1 MRPRAGWPIAGSTR
15 STAPGRYGGLC
26 RRRWATRSPG
36 HCSRVTSGTAT
47 RCMWI
52 LQMTAACPSRRW
64 PCRSADLAGP
74 AQPDVATRDQVKQ
87 LVRNKLQ
94 GPSLVEDL
102 LAERRRLAAA
112 EDEA

>member
-26 RRRWATRSPG
+26 RRRGGARSPR
-36 HCSRVTSGTAT
+36 HCSRGTSGAAAGG
-47 RCMWI
+47 MWV
-52 LQMTAACPSRRW
+52 LQMTAAGPSRRW

-94 GPSLVEDL
+94 GPCLVEDL